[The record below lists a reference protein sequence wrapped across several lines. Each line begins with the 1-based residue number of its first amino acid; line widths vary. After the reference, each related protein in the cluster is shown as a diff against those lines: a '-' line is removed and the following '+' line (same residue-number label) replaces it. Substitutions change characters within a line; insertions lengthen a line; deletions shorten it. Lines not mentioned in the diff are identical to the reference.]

1 MEGNWIS
8 NTHTFVRRVGSPQAE
23 RTHHFPQ
30 KCRFPLNFKSLIPPD
45 RPVSTP
51 HTMSGGLRR
60 LIVRRLPRQIS
71 TVSSPRVTALRFPTR
86 RARGLAT
93 STTDS
98 SSKLPDPPEPPLA
111 RTMQWGKEFGGV
123 IAGVVTTLLA
133 LGGALWTVSGNQQQ
147 IYSQTLHTWI
157 YLSDP
162 EAFRRHSFCHK
173 THPPIESAPHTF
185 PRMTTGELGC

>member
-1 MEGNWIS
+1 LEGNWIS
-8 NTHTFVRRVGSPQAE
+8 NTHTFVRRVGSPQAVAT
-23 RTHHFPQ
+23 RKNSPLSSKMPFSPQ
-30 KCRFPLNFKSLIPPD
+30 FQVSSP
-45 RPVSTP
+45 RPTP
-51 HTMSGGLRR
+51 QTMSGGLRR
-60 LIVRRLPRQIS
+60 LIVRLLPRQIS

-123 IAGVVTTLLA
+123 IAGVFTALIA

-147 IYSQTLHTWI
+147 IYSQTLHTWT